1 MEKPW
6 FSPNTSWSACVK
18 ISVSEAETAKKQDT
32 FSLPVDLIRTVG
44 IFMVVMLHASNE
56 YYTAIYQP
64 GVALDP
70 VTASYWWTATVY
82 KFFNLSCIPLFIM
95 LSGALLLQPAKIDEP
110 IKVFLKKRANRI
122 GWAYGF
128 WSVIYL
134 AWGFFISD
142 MPVTVDN
149 VSQALMWGVFTG
161 PWYHF
166 WFLYLM
172 TGLYL
177 ITPVL
182 RVVVANK
189 DHNVIRY
196 LIILWFI
203 GVAVMPLI
211 ELITGYALNAGVFIW
226 SGCIGYF
233 VLGEHLPK
241 VRIRPAILYA
251 LLVIGFIW
259 TVFSTWA
266 MHFVFYSLEQYYFFF
281 DYLSANVIITSV
293 ALFMI
298 LSRFKPDWPGSNHP
312 HFRKFLRL
320 VSKNTLAI
328 YLLHVII
335 LMSLQRGFFGV
346 TLSLTVI
353 NPIIGV
359 PLIAV
364 VTFLI
369 TLGLV
374 LIMKRVPVLKKLIG

>member
-1 MEKPW
+1 MQ
-6 FSPNTSWSACVK
+6 K
-18 ISVSEAETAKKQDT
+18 ITISEAEPGKNETS

-44 IFMVVMLHASNE
+44 IFMVIMLHASNE
-56 YYTAIYQP
+56 YYTAIYTQP
-64 GVALDP
+64 GVLLDP

-82 KFFNLSCIPLFIM
+82 KFFNLSCVPLFIM
-95 LSGALLLQPAKIDEP
+95 LSGALLLQPSKINEP
-110 IKVFLKKRANRI
+110 IKVFLKKRAKRI
-122 GWAYGF
+122 GIAYAF

-134 AWGFFISD
+134 AWGFLISD
-142 MPVTVDN
+142 MPVTLDN
-149 VSQALMWGVFTG
+149 VFQAIMWGFFTG

-166 WFLYLM
+166 WFLYLI

-203 GVAVMPLI
+203 GVAVMPLV
-211 ELITGYALNAGVFIW
+211 ELISGFALNAGVFIW
-226 SGCIGYF
+226 GGCIGYF

-251 LLVIGFIW
+251 LFVIGFIS
-259 TVFSTWA
+259 TLSSTWA
-266 MHFVFYSLEQYYFFF
+266 MHFLFPSLEQYYFFF

-293 ALFMI
+293 AIFMI
-298 LSRFKPDWPGSNHP
+298 LLRFKPDWPGSNHP
-312 HFRKFLRL
+312 HLSKILRL
-320 VSKNTLAI
+320 ISKNTLPI

-335 LMSLQRGFFGV
+335 LMSLQRGFFGF
-346 TLSLTVI
+346 TLSLTTI

-359 PLIAV
+359 PIIAV
-364 VTFLI
+364 ATFFI
-369 TLGLV
+369 TLGSVLV
-374 LIMKRVPVLKKLIG
+374 MKKIPVLKTLIG